1 MYNVIIVEDDA
12 IVRTYLSGLLE
23 WESHGM
29 KVVGQFTN
37 GREAKQFIE
46 KQDVDIVITDVSM
59 PVMSGIELIKYIK
72 NTEKFVKII
81 VLSCHSDYDFIR
93 EALKCGVS
101 DYILKQYLTK
111 ENLLELLEK
120 LIREIEI
127 KKDSVTYEKEANQS
141 IKSNLLKNIFNG
153 IVRDENDIVRE
164 LPSIEN
170 ILNNAKYFVAIAK
183 IDDFLVMSEEL
194 VNEQLKKYNLQVV
207 KIIEAILMKNASGI
221 VELTKNNE
229 FTILLSFRAN
239 EDLGIIHEKV
249 NEIMCNIRAEVMST
263 IHYSISIG
271 ISNLCS
277 NFSQVTEA
285 YKRTQSM
292 IEGYMLFDKGK
303 IYFLKDQKK
312 YSYCTLTLED
322 ERNLLRAIIGENIN
336 EAVVL
341 IESYL
346 NKFKTEYED
355 ANALKVWIIDLV
367 NILTRI
373 AMKCEVNPQ
382 VLFETDYIPYEEIE
396 SKQNIDDI
404 KNWFVSIIK
413 KMVNINNGE
422 NNLYRSEILKAVEYI
437 ERHCTEDIYLRDVA
451 NHVNISPNY
460 FSMIFKKEMGVA
472 FSEFLL
478 NIRLEKSK
486 VFLKKKGIKIY
497 EAAFKAGFNNDQY
510 FNRIFKQKYG
520 VTPLA
525 FKRQGEQLEKGK

>member
-1 MYNVIIVEDDA
+1 MYSVIIVEDDA

-46 KQDVDIVITDVSM
+46 EQNVDIVITDVSM
-59 PVMSGIELIKYIK
+59 PVMNGIELIKYIK
-72 NTEKFVKII
+72 NTEKIIKII

-120 LIREIEI
+120 LIGELEIN
-127 KKDSVTYEKEANQS
+127 KDSVICEKEANQA

-153 IVRDENDIVRE
+153 IVRDEGDIIEE
-164 LPSIEN
+164 LPSIGYMF
-170 ILNNAKYFVAIAK
+170 NNTKYFVSIAK
-183 IDDFLVMSEEL
+183 IDDFSVMRGEL
-194 VNEQLKKYNLQVV
+194 LNEQLKKYNLQILE
-207 KIIEAILMKNASGI
+207 IIETIIMKNASGI

-229 FTILLSFRAN
+229 FTILLSFHAN
-239 EDLGIIHEKV
+239 EDLGIILEKV
-249 NEIMCNIRAEVMST
+249 NEIMCNIRTEVMSK
-263 IHYSISIG
+263 IPYSISIG

-277 NFSQVTEA
+277 NFSQVIEA

-303 IYFLKDQKK
+303 ISFLKDQKK
-312 YSYCTLTLED
+312 YSYYTLTLED
-322 ERNLLRAIIGENIN
+322 EKNLLRAITEENIN

-346 NKFKTEYED
+346 NKFKTEYEE
-355 ANALKVWIIDLV
+355 ASTLKAWIIDLV

-373 AMKCEVNPQ
+373 AMKCEINLQ

-404 KNWFVSIIK
+404 KNWFVAIIK
-413 KMVNINNGE
+413 KIVDINNE
-422 NNLYRSEILKAVEYI
+422 KNNLYRSEILKAVDYI
-437 ERHCTEDIYLRDVA
+437 EKHCTEDIYLRDVA

-460 FSMIFKKEMGVA
+460 FSMIFKKEMGVV

-486 VFLKKKGIKIY
+486 VLLKKKGIKIY
-497 EAAFKAGFNNDQY
+497 EAAYKAGFNNGQY

-525 FKRQGEQLEKGK
+525 FKKQGEQLEKGK

>member
-1 MYNVIIVEDDA
+1 MYSVIIVEDDA

-37 GREAKQFIE
+37 GREAKQFVE
-46 KQDVDIVITDVSM
+46 EQNVDIVITDVSM
-59 PVMSGIELIKYIK
+59 PVMNGIELIKYIK
-72 NTEKFVKII
+72 STEKIVKII

-120 LIREIEI
+120 LIGELEINKE
-127 KKDSVTYEKEANQS
+127 SVICEKEADQE

-153 IVRDENDIVRE
+153 IV
-164 LPSIEN
+164 
-170 ILNNAKYFVAIAK
+170 
-183 IDDFLVMSEEL
+183 
-194 VNEQLKKYNLQVV
+194 
-207 KIIEAILMKNASGI
+207 
-221 VELTKNNE
+221 
-229 FTILLSFRAN
+229 
-239 EDLGIIHEKV
+239 
-249 NEIMCNIRAEVMST
+249 
-263 IHYSISIG
+263 
-271 ISNLCS
+271 
-277 NFSQVTEA
+277 
-285 YKRTQSM
+285 
-292 IEGYMLFDKGK
+292 
-303 IYFLKDQKK
+303 KDQKK
-312 YSYCTLTLED
+312 YSYYILTLED
-322 ERNLLRAIIGENIN
+322 EKNLLRAITEENIN

-346 NKFKTEYED
+346 NKFKTEYEE
-355 ANALKVWIIDLV
+355 ANTLKAWIIDLV

-373 AMKCEVNPQ
+373 AMKCEINLQ

-413 KMVNINNGE
+413 KIVDINNE
-422 NNLYRSEILKAVEYI
+422 KNNLYRSEILKAVNYI
-437 ERHCTEDIYLRDVA
+437 EKHCTEDIFLRDVA

-460 FSMIFKKEMGVA
+460 FSMIFKKEMGVV

-486 VFLKKKGIKIY
+486 VLLKKKGIKIY
-497 EAAFKAGFNNDQY
+497 EVAYKAGFNNNQY

-520 VTPLA
+520 VTPLV
-525 FKRQGEQLEKGK
+525 FKKQWEQLEKGK

>member
-12 IVRTYLSGLLE
+12 IVRTYLSDLLE

-29 KVVGQFTN
+29 KVIGKFTN

-46 KQDVDIVITDVSM
+46 KQNVDIVITDVSM

-72 NTEKFVKII
+72 NTERLVKII

-120 LIREIEI
+120 LIGEIEI
-127 KKDSVTYEKEANQS
+127 KKDSATYDNEVNQA
-141 IKSNLLKNIFNG
+141 IKSNLLKNTFNG
-153 IVRDENDIVRE
+153 IIRSEKDIIEEV
-164 LPSIEN
+164 PSIGN
-170 ILNNAKYFVAIAK
+170 IFNNAKYFVAIAK
-183 IDDFLVMSEEL
+183 IDDFFVTSGEL
-194 VNEQLKKYNLQVV
+194 VNEQLKKYNLKVV
-207 KIIEAILMKNASGI
+207 EIIKATLMRNATGI

-229 FTILLSFRAN
+229 FTILLSFHVN
-239 EDLGIIHEKV
+239 EELGIILEKI
-249 NEIMCNIRAEVMST
+249 NEIMCNIRTEVMSA
-263 IHYSISIG
+263 IQYSISIG

-277 NFSQVTEA
+277 DFSQVADA

-303 IYFLKDQKK
+303 IYSLKDQKK
-312 YSYCTLTLED
+312 YSYSTLTLED
-322 ERNLLRAIIGENIN
+322 ERDLLRAIIEENID

-346 NKFKTEYED
+346 NKFKTEYEE

-382 VLFETDYIPYEEIE
+382 VLFGTDYIPYEEIE
-396 SKQNIDDI
+396 LKQNIDDI

-413 KMVNINNGE
+413 NMISIGSGE

-437 ERHCTEDIYLRDVA
+437 ERHCTEEIYLRDVA

-460 FSMIFKKEMGVA
+460 FSMIFKKEIGVA

-486 VFLKKKGIKIY
+486 VF
-497 EAAFKAGFNNDQY
+497 
-510 FNRIFKQKYG
+510 
-520 VTPLA
+520 
-525 FKRQGEQLEKGK
+525 

>member
-1 MYNVIIVEDDA
+1 MYSVIIVEDDA

-37 GREAKQFIE
+37 GREAKQFVE
-46 KQDVDIVITDVSM
+46 EQNVDIVITDVSM
-59 PVMSGIELIKYIK
+59 PVMNGIELIKYIK
-72 NTEKFVKII
+72 NTEKIVKII

-120 LIREIEI
+120 LIGELEIN
-127 KKDSVTYEKEANQS
+127 KDSVICEKEADQE
-141 IKSNLLKNIFNG
+141 IKSNLLKDIFNK
-153 IVRDENDIVRE
+153 IV
-164 LPSIEN
+164 
-170 ILNNAKYFVAIAK
+170 
-183 IDDFLVMSEEL
+183 
-194 VNEQLKKYNLQVV
+194 
-207 KIIEAILMKNASGI
+207 
-221 VELTKNNE
+221 
-229 FTILLSFRAN
+229 
-239 EDLGIIHEKV
+239 
-249 NEIMCNIRAEVMST
+249 
-263 IHYSISIG
+263 
-271 ISNLCS
+271 
-277 NFSQVTEA
+277 
-285 YKRTQSM
+285 
-292 IEGYMLFDKGK
+292 
-303 IYFLKDQKK
+303 KDQKK
-312 YSYCTLTLED
+312 YSYYILTLED
-322 ERNLLRAIIGENIN
+322 EKNLLRAITEENIN
-336 EAVVL
+336 EAVFL

-346 NKFKTEYED
+346 NRFKIEYEE
-355 ANALKVWIIDLV
+355 ANTLKAWIIDLV

-373 AMKCEVNPQ
+373 AMKCEINLQ

-413 KMVNINNGE
+413 KIVDINNE
-422 NNLYRSEILKAVEYI
+422 KNNLYRSEILKAVDYI
-437 ERHCTEDIYLRDVA
+437 EKHCTEDIFLRDVA

-486 VFLKKKGIKIY
+486 VLLKKKGIKIY
-497 EAAFKAGFNNDQY
+497 EAAYKAGFNNNQY

-520 VTPLA
+520 VTPLV
-525 FKRQGEQLEKGK
+525 FKKQGEQLEKGK

>member
-1 MYNVIIVEDDA
+1 MYSVIIVEDDA

-23 WESHGM
+23 WESYGM
-29 KVVGQFTN
+29 KVVGEFKN
-37 GREAKQFIE
+37 GKEAEQFIE
-46 KQDVDIVITDVSM
+46 EQNVDIVITDVSM
-59 PVMSGIELIKYIK
+59 PVMNGIELIKYIK
-72 NTEKFVKII
+72 NTEKIVKII

-120 LIREIEI
+120 LIGEIES
-127 KKDSVTYEKEANQS
+127 KKDSAIYEKEANKA

-153 IVRDENDIVRE
+153 IVRVENDIVRE
-164 LPSIEN
+164 LSSVEN
-170 ILNNAKYFVAIAK
+170 IPNNSKYFVAIAK
-183 IDDFLVMSEEL
+183 IDDFLVISEEL
-194 VNEQLKKYNLQVV
+194 DNEQLNKTNLHIMR
-207 KIIEAILMKNASGI
+207 IIESTIRKNASGI

-229 FTILLSFRAN
+229 FTILLGFNA
-239 EDLGIIHEKV
+239 EEELEIILEKV
-249 NEIMCNIRAEVMST
+249 NKIMCDIRTEVISKMS
-263 IHYSISIG
+263 YSISIG

-277 NFSQVTEA
+277 NLSQITEA

-312 YSYCTLTLED
+312 YNYYTLTLDD
-322 ERNLLRAIIGENIN
+322 EKNLLRAIIEENIN

-341 IESYL
+341 VEGYL
-346 NKFKTEYED
+346 DKFKIEYEEV
-355 ANALKVWIIDLV
+355 NTIKVWIIDLV

-373 AMKCEVNPQ
+373 AMKCEIDPQ
-382 VLFETDYIPYEEIE
+382 VLFETNYIPYEEID
-396 SKQNIDDI
+396 SKQNIEDI

-413 KMVNINNGE
+413 KIVDINNGE

-437 ERHCTEDIYLRDVA
+437 ENHCTEDIYLRDVA

-460 FSMIFKKEMGVA
+460 FSMIFKKEIGVV

-478 NIRLEKSK
+478 NARLEKSK
-486 VFLKKKGIKIY
+486 IFLKKKGIKIY

-510 FNRIFKQKYG
+510 FNRIFKQKFG

-525 FKRQGEQLEKGK
+525 FKRQWEQLEKGK

>member
-23 WESHGM
+23 WESYGM
-29 KVVGQFTN
+29 KVVGEFTN
-37 GREAKQFIE
+37 GKEAEQFIE
-46 KQDVDIVITDVSM
+46 EQNVDIVITDVSM
-59 PVMSGIELIKYIK
+59 PVMNGIELIKYIK
-72 NTEKFVKII
+72 NTEKIVKII

-120 LIREIEI
+120 VIGEI
-127 KKDSVTYEKEANQS
+127 KIEKDSTIYGKETSQA
-141 IKSNLLKNIFNG
+141 IESNLLKNIFNG
-153 IVRDENDIVRE
+153 IIRDENDIAGK
-164 LPSIEN
+164 LPFAED
-170 ILNNAKYFVAIAK
+170 ILNNGKYFVAIAK
-183 IDDFLVMSEEL
+183 IDDFLVVSEEL
-194 VNEQLKKYNLQVV
+194 VNEQLKKINLHIIR
-207 KIIEAILMKNASGI
+207 IIESIIKENASGI

-229 FTILLSFRAN
+229 FTILLGFNAD
-239 EDLGIIHEKV
+239 EDLKIILEKV
-249 NEIMCNIRAEVMST
+249 NKIMCNIRAEVIST
-263 IHYSISIG
+263 ISYSITIG

-312 YSYCTLTLED
+312 YNYYTLTLED
-322 ERNLLRAIIGENIN
+322 EKNLLRAIIEENIN

-346 NKFKTEYED
+346 DKFKTEYEEV
-355 ANALKVWIIDLV
+355 NTLKVWMIDLV

-373 AMKCEVNPQ
+373 AMKCEINPQ
-382 VLFETDYIPYEEIE
+382 VLFETDYIPYEEIH
-396 SKQNIDDI
+396 SKQNIEDI
-404 KNWFVSIIK
+404 KNWFVSITK
-413 KMVNINNGE
+413 KIVDINNGK
-422 NNLYRSEILKAVEYI
+422 NNLYRSEILEAVEYI
-437 ERHCTEDIYLRDVA
+437 ENHCTEDIYLRDVA

-460 FSMIFKKEMGVA
+460 FSMIFKKEIGVA

-478 NIRLEKSK
+478 NARLEKSK
-486 VFLKKKGIKIY
+486 IFLKKKGIKIY
-497 EAAFKAGFNNDQY
+497 EAAFKSGFNNDQY
-510 FNRIFKQKYG
+510 FNRIFKQKFG

-525 FKRQGEQLEKGK
+525 FKRQWEQLEKGK

>member
-1 MYNVIIVEDDA
+1 MYSVIIVEDDA

-46 KQDVDIVITDVSM
+46 EQNVDIVITDVSM
-59 PVMSGIELIKYIK
+59 PVMNGIELIKYIK
-72 NTEKFVKII
+72 KTEKIVKII

-120 LIREIEI
+120 LIGELEIN
-127 KKDSVTYEKEANQS
+127 KDSVIWDKEADQA

-153 IVRDENDIVRE
+153 I
-164 LPSIEN
+164 
-170 ILNNAKYFVAIAK
+170 
-183 IDDFLVMSEEL
+183 
-194 VNEQLKKYNLQVV
+194 
-207 KIIEAILMKNASGI
+207 
-221 VELTKNNE
+221 
-229 FTILLSFRAN
+229 
-239 EDLGIIHEKV
+239 
-249 NEIMCNIRAEVMST
+249 IR
-263 IHYSISIG
+263 
-271 ISNLCS
+271 
-277 NFSQVTEA
+277 
-285 YKRTQSM
+285 
-292 IEGYMLFDKGK
+292 
-303 IYFLKDQKK
+303 DQKK
-312 YSYCTLTLED
+312 YSYYILTLED
-322 ERNLLRAIIGENIN
+322 EKNLLRAITEENIN

-346 NKFKTEYED
+346 NKFKTEYEE
-355 ANALKVWIIDLV
+355 ANTLKAWIIDLV

-373 AMKCEVNPQ
+373 AMKCEINLQ
-382 VLFETDYIPYEEIE
+382 VLFEIDYIPYEEIE

-413 KMVNINNGE
+413 KIVYINNE
-422 NNLYRSEILKAVEYI
+422 KNNLYRSEILKAVDYI
-437 ERHCTEDIYLRDVA
+437 EKHCTEDIFLRDVA

-460 FSMIFKKEMGVA
+460 FSMIFKKEMGVV

-486 VFLKKKGIKIY
+486 ILLKKKGIKIY
-497 EAAFKAGFNNDQY
+497 EVAYKAGFNNNQY